1 MVSWI
6 NVFSG
11 HRVQVIEARNP
22 PRIDS
27 NEILIDRESER
38 EAVGCGILRLF
49 CYHVPALAM
58 VMMRAL
64 RRG

>member
-6 NVFSG
+6 SVFSG
-11 HRVQVIEARNP
+11 HRIQVIEARNP
-22 PRIDS
+22 PRIDLS
-27 NEILIDRESER
+27 SSLIERESEQ
-38 EAVGCGILRLF
+38 EAVGCGFLRLF